1 MVTIKNNIENQIRQL
16 ESKINIPNIETLA
29 KDLVDQKLISTTTK
43 LGAELQTVAAG
54 FKSLTT
60 GIDDVVKSIPSSI
73 PQNITGKLVI
83 AEMTE
88 KVPEVA
94 NKLKQ
99 AVGGAAADIQKIT
112 GTATAAA
119 DAMLDVV
126 IALPTPQAIA
136 AAVKKAVPDAT
147 VNQLE
152 KIAEQTVDLT
162 KRIGINEF
170 QKAFDFDLNLDG
182 LQQSLKKAIGPITK
196 IANNIDDVKN
206 QLTNAIG
213 LGKLKALQDIAKGF
227 ESVIENAVESIL
239 SPASNLINTVAV
251 INNVKQT
258 ISSGDLRQIIALVAK
273 TDIQSAAKRLQKF
286 SDRPINELVDT
297 LKKIDNRLSSTTS
310 TSTPGVPTTAKDI
323 EGIKNNWSSTAA
335 SKTTFELIDSK
346 EELIADL
353 QAAKRE
359 ITEVVVHHT
368 FTGLN
373 VNIKAEDINIFSERD
388 YGKSIPYHY
397 VFTRDGFIQRGRP
410 ISVELDIPLANNHQ
424 QRSIQVCFVGG
435 LNTPEGSARTPD
447 FQKHLSKRSFTR
459 EQWAAF
465 DLFIDALYTVYPY
478 TQMLGH
484 SSIDPE
490 NLDPG
495 FDPSEYVESKFGKK
509 LAFKDPS
516 NEPPFTRNQLIKR
529 FLAT

>member
-16 ESKINIPNIETLA
+16 ESKLNISNVDNLA
-29 KDLVDQKLISTTTK
+29 KDFIDQKLISTTTK
-43 LGAELQTVAAG
+43 LGAELETVAAG
-54 FKSLTT
+54 FKSLTV
-60 GIDDVVKSIPSSI
+60 GIDDVVKTLPQSI

-99 AVGGAAADIQKIT
+99 AVGEAAADIEKIT
-112 GTATAAA
+112 GTSAMANAT
-119 DAMLDVV
+119 MLDVV
-126 IALPTPQAIA
+126 IALPTPQAVA
-136 AAVKKAVPDAT
+136 AAVKKAVPDVAT
-147 VNQLE
+147 DQLE

-162 KRIGINEF
+162 KQMGINEF
-170 QKAFDFDLNLDG
+170 QKAFDFELNIDE
-182 LQQSLKKAIGPITK
+182 LQQSLKKVIGPITN
-196 IANNIDDVKN
+196 ITNNIDDIQNK
-206 QLTNAIG
+206 LTSAINA
-213 LGKLKALQDIAKGF
+213 GKLNALQDIANGF
-227 ESVIENAVESIL
+227 DTLIENAIESTL
-239 SPASNLINTVAV
+239 SPATNVIRGVAV
-251 INNVKQT
+251 INNVKQNL
-258 ISSGDLRQIIALVAK
+258 SKGELKQIISLVVK
-273 TDIQSAAKRLQKF
+273 NDMQSAAKILQNF
-286 SDRPINELVDT
+286 SDRPISELVDT
-297 LKKIDNRLSSTTS
+297 LSKIDNRLSTISS
-310 TSTPGVPTTAKDI
+310 SSTPGVQTIAKDI
-323 EGIKNNWSSTAA
+323 ESIKNNWSNTAA
-335 SKTTFELIDSK
+335 SKTAFEIIDSK

-359 ITEVVVHHT
+359 ITEVIVHHT
-368 FTGLN
+368 FTGIN
-373 VNIKAEDINIFSERD
+373 SNIKAEDIDTLTKRD

-459 EQWAAF
+459 EQWLAF
-465 DLFIDALYTVYPY
+465 DLFIDAVYNVYPY
-478 TQMLGH
+478 IQVLGH
-484 SSIDPE
+484 NSIDPE

-509 LAFKDPS
+509 LAFEDPS
-516 NEPPFTRNQLIKR
+516 NESPFTRNQLIKR